1 MTHEFDTDSK
11 RRAREQKRRMRRDV
25 LKGAAAGAVLAG
37 APWIAKFAHAQGAA
51 DLGPYLKAKIN
62 WRQAEGQTV
71 NVAVIPASY
80 FENLITLA
88 PEFEALTGVKVKFD
102 KVPPGQIRQKCV
114 LDLSSKTGNISTHAG
129 DPMYLPLYAANKW
142 TEPLEKYLDDPKLTD
157 KSWFRYDDVFEAWR
171 KANMVG
177 TSTYGIPYDG
187 EMTVQTY
194 RKDLFDA
201 KGLKPAETLDDVLKN
216 AKALHDPAN
225 RMWGF
230 CLRGMP
236 GAGQNMYIYP
246 SILGAFGGK
255 WFDAGGKIKVNSP
268 EAVAALEWY
277 VNSQAE
283 FAPKAAQNWNWP
295 DIADAFAQGTIASYI
310 DGHSAATVIA
320 NPERSKVMGKIGF
333 ARWPK
338 GPSGRRVTSIWNWA
352 MPINSALSE
361 KARHATWL
369 FIQWAASEETQAR
382 TSFRFKGPGKRYGVN
397 RLSMWKSADY
407 TKTIGDAGA
416 SFLETSLTTLAQD
429 TDVDWRPRVAQ
440 WPAIGETMAKII
452 QAALVGQTKP
462 KQALDDAQQQV
473 ERIMR
478 G

>member
-1 MTHEFDTDSK
+1 MTQPRDPQ
-11 RRAREQKRRMRRDV
+11 RRTALAKTAA
-25 LKGAAAGAVLAG
+25 LGATIAG
-37 APWIAKFAHAQGAA
+37 APWVARFAHAQGA
-51 DLGPYLKAKIN
+51 DLGPYQSAKIN
-62 WRQAEGQTV
+62 WRQVEGQQI

-88 PEFEALTGVKVKFD
+88 PEFEALTGVKVRFD

-114 LDLSSKTGNISTHAG
+114 LDLSSKAGNISTHAG

-142 TEPLEKYLDDPKLTD
+142 TDPLERYLEDPKLTD
-157 KSWFRYDDVFEAWR
+157 KAWFRYEDIFEAWR
-171 KANMVG
+171 KADMVG
-177 TSTYGIPYDG
+177 NSIYGMPYDG

-216 AKALHDPAN
+216 ARALHDPGN
-225 RMWGF
+225 RLWGF
-230 CLRGMP
+230 CLRGMA

-255 WFDAGGKIKVNSP
+255 WFDSSGKIQVNSA

-277 VNSQAE
+277 VNSQNTY
-283 FAPKAAQNWNWP
+283 APKAAQNWNWP
-295 DIADAFAQGTIASYI
+295 DIADAFGQGTIGCYI

-320 NPERSKVMGKIGF
+320 DPKRSKVLGKIGF

-352 MPINSALSE
+352 MPINAAMPE

-369 FIQWAASEETQAR
+369 FLQWAASAETQAR
-382 TSFRFKGPGKRYGVN
+382 TSYRFKGPGKRYGVN
-397 RLSMWKSADY
+397 RLSIWNTPEY
-407 TKTIGDAGA
+407 TKTIESAGVD
-416 SFLETSLTTLAQD
+416 FLKTSMETLAND
-429 TDVDWRPRVAQ
+429 TDVDWRPRVPQ

-452 QAALVGQTKP
+452 QAALVGQMKP
-462 KQALDDAQQQV
+462 RQALDDAQANV
-473 ERIMR
+473 ERIMKGR
-478 G
+478 